1 MRMRKQNLPQ
11 KLKIMGNRI
20 DIRYKSARDIE
31 KILRDWAMQG
41 RITSKTL
48 MGKAYADINKKYASG
63 ELLVTSV
70 EGVDILNEKDRNT
83 FEELRESKRIFSKR
97 EVMLRK
103 GYTTD
108 YHIKQAVKRGELI
121 KFDLL
126 GRSSILY
133 IE

>member
-1 MRMRKQNLPQ
+1 MSQRV
-11 KLKIMGNRI
+11 
-20 DIRYKSARDIE
+20 DIRYKSAREIE
-31 KILRDWAMQG
+31 KMLRDWALQG

-48 MGKAYADINKKYASG
+48 MGRAYADINKKYASG

-70 EGVDILNEKDRNT
+70 DGIDVADVNTQET
-83 FEELRESKRIFSKR
+83 FEELHNTLKIMTKR
-97 EVMLRK
+97 EVMLKK

-108 YHIKQAVKRGELI
+108 YQIRQAVKRGELI